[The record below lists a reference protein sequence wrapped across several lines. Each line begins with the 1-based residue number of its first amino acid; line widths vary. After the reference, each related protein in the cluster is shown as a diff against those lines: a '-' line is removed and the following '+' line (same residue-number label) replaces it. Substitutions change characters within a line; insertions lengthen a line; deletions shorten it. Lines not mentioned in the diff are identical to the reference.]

1 MAANPKR
8 GEVAFPSGG
17 KGAFFYF
24 TLSDGEA
31 IEAQLGEDFFE
42 KIDLAARN
50 GGIATMLFLI
60 RLGLKKRGADGKCV
74 LLAEDAD
81 ELPFHWRDA
90 APAVLNAASL
100 LLFNLTY
107 DEVVEKAAEAQK
119 KLLADQVKE
128 LKEVADAAGHP
139 LSEEALATALS
150 KSLYGQG

>member
-31 IEAQLGEDFFE
+31 IEAQLGEGFFE
-42 KIDLAARN
+42 KIELAAHN
-50 GGIATMLFLI
+50 GGMSTMLYCI
-60 RLGLKKRGADGKCV
+60 RLGLKKRVDGKCV
-74 LLAEDAD
+74 LLAEDAED
-81 ELPFHWRDA
+81 FDFHWRDA
-90 APAVLNAASL
+90 VPAVLDAASL
-100 LLFNLTY
+100 LVFNLTY
-107 DEVVEKAAEAQK
+107 AEVLAKAVEAQK
-119 KLLADQVKE
+119 KLLAEQAKE
-128 LKEVADAAGHP
+128 LKEAADAADLP